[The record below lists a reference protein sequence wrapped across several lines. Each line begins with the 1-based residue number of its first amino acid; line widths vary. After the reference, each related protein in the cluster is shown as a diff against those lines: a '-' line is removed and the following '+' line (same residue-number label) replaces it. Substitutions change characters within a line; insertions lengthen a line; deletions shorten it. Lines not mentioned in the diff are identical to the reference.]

1 MTTLTIILYVLGS
14 IYLLDQV
21 VDIIE
26 DRIDEY
32 KERQA
37 DNNTAKILIANH
49 PEMKGVKLG
58 EGADLLSFGADKELR
73 KMILDN
79 NDPGDNIP
87 LQDDSKFNV
96 VVADTDDLDDDDN
109 NTSRSR

>member
-1 MTTLTIILYVLGS
+1 MTTLTIILYVLGI
-14 IYLLDQV
+14 IYLLDQA

-37 DNNTAKILIANH
+37 DNDTAKRLIANH

-58 EGADLLSFGADKELR
+58 EGADLLAFGTDKDLR
-73 KMILDN
+73 KMIMDN
-79 NDPGDNIP
+79 NEPGNNIP

-96 VVADTDDLDDDDN
+96 VVVDSDDLDDDDN
-109 NTSRSR
+109 NTSRSK